1 MTTSKNLKP
10 EQVASMNEIIE
21 HNQALLQELNTGV
34 HSPAAIRAA
43 VAQLTQQT
51 LDPSVE
57 IRLPFYSDF
66 GRNIHIGK
74 RVFINNGVT
83 FTDLGG
89 IYLADDVLVGQ
100 KTAESPVNA
109 KTGEPQRQD
118 ATYKPLLKLR
128 STFPTNTRVLNIY
141 GDKEDGSHSD
151 GDVPVNSAK
160 SLKYLVSGRAKS
172 YREVEIKGANAQHS
186 TLHNNSQVNREL
198 INFLWRK

>member
-74 RVFINNGVT
+74 RVFINSGVT

-186 TLHNNSQVNREL
+186 KLHNNSQVNREL

>member
-74 RVFINNGVT
+74 RVFINSGVT

-141 GDKEDGSHSD
+141 GDKKDGSHSD

>member
-74 RVFINNGVT
+74 RVFINSGVT

-89 IYLADDVLVGQ
+89 IYLADDVLVGAN
-100 KTAESPVNA
+100 TTVLPGVTIGENAVVAAGAVVTRNVPANTIVAE
-109 KTGEPQRQD
+109 
-118 ATYKPLLKLR
+118 
-128 STFPTNTRVLNIY
+128 
-141 GDKEDGSHSD
+141 
-151 GDVPVNSAK
+151 VPVR
-160 SLKYLVSGRAKS
+160 V
-172 YREVEIKGANAQHS
+172 IK
-186 TLHNNSQVNREL
+186 TIKHNN
-198 INFLWRK
+198 

>member
-74 RVFINNGVT
+74 RVFINSGVT

-89 IYLADDVLVGQ
+89 IYLADDVLVGPNATLISVNHPLDPAARHGIEL
-100 KTAESPVNA
+100 KPVYGRKNA
-109 KTGEPQRQD
+109 
-118 ATYKPLLKLR
+118 
-128 STFPTNTRVLNIY
+128 
-141 GDKEDGSHSD
+141 
-151 GDVPVNSAK
+151 
-160 SLKYLVSGRAKS
+160 
-172 YREVEIKGANAQHS
+172 
-186 TLHNNSQVNREL
+186 
-198 INFLWRK
+198 

>member
-74 RVFINNGVT
+74 RVFINSGVT

-100 KTAESPVNA
+100 KTAASPVNA

-141 GDKEDGSHSD
+141 GDKDDGSHSD
-151 GDVPVNSAK
+151 GDIPVNSAK

>member
-74 RVFINNGVT
+74 RVFINSGVT

-89 IYLADDVLVGQ
+89 IYLTDDVLVGQ

>member
-74 RVFINNGVT
+74 RVFINSGVT

-186 TLHNNSQVNREL
+186 TLHNNSQVNWEL

>member
-1 MTTSKNLKP
+1 MTTSKNLEP

-74 RVFINNGVT
+74 RVFINSGVT

>member
-74 RVFINNGVT
+74 RVFINSGVT

>member
-66 GRNIHIGK
+66 GCNIHIGK
-74 RVFINNGVT
+74 RVFINSGVT

>member
-34 HSPAAIRAA
+34 HSPATIRAA

-74 RVFINNGVT
+74 RVFINSGVT

-186 TLHNNSQVNREL
+186 KLHNNSQVNREL

>member
-74 RVFINNGVT
+74 RVFINSGVT

-89 IYLADDVLVGQ
+89 IYLTDDVLVGQ

-160 SLKYLVSGRAKS
+160 SLKYLVSGCAKS

>member
-57 IRLPFYSDF
+57 IQLPFYSDF

-74 RVFINNGVT
+74 RVFINSGVT

-186 TLHNNSQVNREL
+186 KLHNNSQVNREL

>member
-1 MTTSKNLKP
+1 M
-10 EQVASMNEIIE
+10 EI
-21 HNQALLQELNTGV
+21 Q
-34 HSPAAIRAA
+34 
-43 VAQLTQQT
+43 
-51 LDPSVE
+51 
-57 IRLPFYSDF
+57 LPFYSDF

-74 RVFINNGVT
+74 RVFINSGVT

-186 TLHNNSQVNREL
+186 KLHNNSQVNREL

>member
-34 HSPAAIRAA
+34 HSPAVIRAA

-74 RVFINNGVT
+74 RVFINSGVT

>member
-1 MTTSKNLKP
+1 MTTNKNLKP

-74 RVFINNGVT
+74 RVFINSGVT

-89 IYLADDVLVGQ
+89 IHLTDDVLVGQ